1 MDGKTRTI
9 RLNLKK
15 FVYLISPDKIKSSFF
30 SDLDKVLSSN
40 KVKFFQLRLK
50 NVSQRRVIQIGLKF
64 NGLDKSGKFEFYADG
79 YCVSPNAGCPQL
91 IESSIKTKNTAD
103 IISKAMLTGVI
114 DPILG
119 GVLLGALLSSPDL
132 QDENFDHNAKIKVIG
147 NKILLNDKP
156 II

>member
-50 NVSQRRVIQIGLKF
+50 NVSQRRVIQIGLKCKKITSKYTELALSLPDKYVSKEDF
-64 NGLDKSGKFEFYADG
+64 RMFSERMNDRFDRIEEKLDQIKSK
-79 YCVSPNAGCPQL
+79 
-91 IESSIKTKNTAD
+91 
-103 IISKAMLTGVI
+103 
-114 DPILG
+114 
-119 GVLLGALLSSPDL
+119 
-132 QDENFDHNAKIKVIG
+132 
-147 NKILLNDKP
+147 
-156 II
+156 